1 MTHLNCT
8 KRIPAVI
15 FSLLF
20 LLAPLFTELLYAGYN
35 VRAAEYLTTAWEYRM
50 IVFLPPVLYGILYA
64 LAVAF
69 IQPLPKKERRIFLAV
84 LLLVSALMLIPG
96 IAFRGVWFGAGSVP
110 GFMAGEAGAQ
120 SYQQYVFPLQVM
132 SVGGTAVFLGKAFL
146 GKETD

>member
-1 MTHLNCT
+1 MLICQLVKGDIRNDTFKLYQTHP
-8 KRIPAVI
+8 RRDFFAA
-15 FSLLF
+15 LF
-20 LLAPLFTELLYAGYN
+20 ICAAFY
-35 VRAAEYLTTAWEYRM
+35 RAF
-50 IVFLPPVLYGILYA
+50 IFLPPVLYGILYA

-96 IAFRGVWFGAGSVP
+96 IVFRGVWFGAGSVP

-132 SVGGTAVFLGKAFL
+132 SVGGTAVFWGKAFL